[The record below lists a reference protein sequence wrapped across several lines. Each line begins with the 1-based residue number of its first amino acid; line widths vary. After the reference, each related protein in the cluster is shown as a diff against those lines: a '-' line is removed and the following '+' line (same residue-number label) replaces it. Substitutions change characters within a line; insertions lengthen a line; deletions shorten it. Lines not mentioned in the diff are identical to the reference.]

1 MVQGG
6 TFVEK
11 YFEYQTKY
19 EGLYGKNTV
28 VLIQKGTFYEIY
40 GIYNETENIGKA
52 KEIAELLNI
61 SLTFSNKNIQKCD
74 RSNPNMTGIPAHTL
88 KKYMKV
94 LMDNYYHVIV
104 IDQCDDTDT
113 TQRKVSQIYS
123 PGTYDEDSTTSVNI
137 CGVFYDQD
145 FRVSVCTI
153 DVSIGKCAV
162 YEIKNGDMQSR
173 KEELY
178 RLVHASTSSEVVLFV
193 CTDDT
198 MYKDVQKFLGI
209 EHLSIHNVT
218 KGITQE
224 DYATGVLQKVYGTS
238 LVALDDT
245 LGLRDSPKSKVCLSL
260 LLSYIYDHNEN
271 IIDIIELPSFGSQNN
286 MVIHNNAMHQLNI
299 INPSVR
305 GKGSLFD
312 ALCKCSTQMG
322 RRLFKTNMLS
332 PFTDSK
338 YLRGCYDEIDCM
350 MKSNK
355 LIYYTDN
362 LKHICDIER
371 MTKKM
376 KIGLTASEFKSFVDS
391 CSHAYDILFEY
402 GNAKEY
408 LESLRKFID
417 DTTRDIDIHGERFF
431 KDGVYIELDNLRAS
445 VESHN
450 KWLNTCCNKLSKYI
464 NTKSKKTGLT
474 EAPVKFDNK
483 HYIITTTPTRG
494 NIIKGSSLE
503 NKEVELYGQLSF
515 KSDKSK
521 CIISSSSID
530 SRIHELTKKYS
541 RVQQLENEKMIEYLQ
556 DIYTN
561 YSEVLLKVS
570 CCIAQIDIICNKST
584 LAIDYDYCK
593 PEIVESDVSF
603 ISASGLRHGLIEL
616 LDGDTE
622 YVPNEVNIN
631 PTQNETGILLYGVNG
646 SGKSCYSKSI
656 GVALIM
662 AQMGMYAPASVF
674 RYSPYKMLFTRINCD
689 DNIFRGHSSFFVEM
703 SELRSIINYADCNS
717 IVLGDEIC
725 KGTESVSALG
735 IVGAT
740 INHLLDNR
748 VSFVFA
754 THLHKLPE
762 LTILKE
768 RKDLSLKHVHVEF
781 DSKNTFIKYTR
792 KILDGQC
799 DSVYGLEI
807 ADYILQNKT
816 FFKKAYAIRNEVIAK
831 PKLLSN
837 KKSKYNSGIFV
848 DSCEICKSSVSLDVH
863 HIEHQHDTEQKMGR
877 KTNKTKND
885 RSNLVTLCKVC
896 HNKHHSG
903 KITIKGWIQT
913 SGGRTLDYSENFEN
927 DSDNSHSLSVP

>member
-6 TFVEK
+6 TFVDK

-19 EGLYGKNTV
+19 EELYGKNTV

-40 GIYNETENIGKA
+40 GIYNETEHIGKA

-74 RSNPNMTGIPAHTL
+74 RSNPNMTGIPSHTL

-104 IDQCDDTDT
+104 IDQYDDTDT
-113 TQRKVSQIYS
+113 TKRKVSQIYS
-123 PGTYDEDSTTSVNI
+123 PGTYDEDSASSVNI
-137 CGVFYDQD
+137 CGVFYDDD
-145 FRVSVCTI
+145 FQISVCTV
-153 DVSIGKCAV
+153 DVSIGKCVV
-162 YEIKNGDMQSR
+162 YEIKNGDKQSR

-178 RLVHASTSSEVVLFV
+178 RLVHASTSSEIVLFV
-193 CTDDT
+193 SPGDKLS
-198 MYKDVQKFLGI
+198 KDVQKFLGV
-209 EHLSIHNVT
+209 EHLSVHNVN
-218 KGITQE
+218 KSFTQI

-238 LVALDDT
+238 MINIDDT
-245 LGLRDSPKSKVCLSL
+245 LGLRENPNSKICLAL

-271 IIDIIELPSFGSQNN
+271 IINIIELPSLGSQNN

-299 INPSVR
+299 ISPNR

-312 ALCKCSTQMG
+312 ALCKCNTQMG

-332 PFTDSK
+332 PFTDPE
-338 YLRGCYDEIDCM
+338 YLKECYDEMDHMIQ
-350 MKSNK
+350 SNK
-355 LIYYTDN
+355 LVFYTDR

-371 MTKKM
+371 ISKKL
-376 KIGLTASEFKSFVDS
+376 KIAVTPNEFKSLVESCSNAYDIIMEYDEKSAVLDKLRKFVDS
-391 CSHAYDILFEY
+391 M
-402 GNAKEY
+402 
-408 LESLRKFID
+408 
-417 DTTRDIDIHGERFF
+417 TRDIDLHGDRFF
-431 KDGVYIELDNLRAS
+431 KEGVYAEIDS
-445 VESHN
+445 VRSSIESHN
-450 KWLNTCCNKLSKYI
+450 KWINTCCTKLSKYI
-464 NTKSKKTGLT
+464 NVKTKKTLPVDS
-474 EAPVKFDNK
+474 PVKFDSKN
-483 HYIITTTPTRG
+483 YVIYTTPTRG
-494 NIIKGSSLE
+494 NIIKGSNLE
-503 NKEVELYGQLSF
+503 KKEEELYGQLHF
-515 KSDKSK
+515 KSDKTK
-521 CIISSSSID
+521 CIISSTSID
-530 SRIHELTKKYS
+530 TRIHELTKKDIKLH
-541 RVQQLENEKMIEYLQ
+541 QLENEKLIEFMKDTYE
-556 DIYTN
+556 N
-561 YSEVLLKVS
+561 YGDVLLEVS
-570 CCIAQIDIICNKST
+570 EIIAKIDVICNKCN
-584 LAIDYDYCK
+584 LAIDYNYCK
-593 PEIVESDVSF
+593 PEVIESDISF
-603 ISASGLRHGLIEL
+603 ISASELRHGLIEL

-622 YVPNEVNIN
+622 YVPNDVNIH
-631 PTQNETGILLYGVNG
+631 PLENETGILLYGVNG

-662 AQMGMYAPASVF
+662 AQMGMYTPASVF

-762 LTILKE
+762 LSILKD
-768 RKDLSLKHVHVEF
+768 RKDMILKHVHVDF

-807 ADYILQNKT
+807 ADYILQNKA

-837 KKSKYNSGIFV
+837 KKSKYNSGLFV
-848 DSCEICKSSVSLDVH
+848 DSCEICKSTGTIDVH
-863 HIEHQHDTEQKMGR
+863 HIEHQHDTHNKKGK
-877 KTNKTKND
+877 KTLKTKND
-885 RSNLVTLCKVC
+885 RSNLVTLCKEC
-896 HNKHHSG
+896 HNKHHKG
-903 KITIKGWIQT
+903 EIDIKGWVHT
-913 SGGRTLDYSENFEN
+913 SNGRILEYSC
-927 DSDNSHSLSVP
+927 NSEADAN